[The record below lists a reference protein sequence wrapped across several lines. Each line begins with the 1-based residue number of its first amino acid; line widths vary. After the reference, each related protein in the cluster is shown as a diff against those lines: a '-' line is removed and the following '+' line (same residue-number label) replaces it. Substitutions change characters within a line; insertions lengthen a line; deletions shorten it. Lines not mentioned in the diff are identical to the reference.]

1 MEKANETFRE
11 RILTRKIPKITEKA
25 RIEIT
30 I

>member
-1 MEKANETFRE
+1 MEKANETCRE
-11 RILTRKIPKITEKA
+11 RILTIKMPILTEKL